1 MTTTPTKPTAAFW
14 IISVLALLWNLMG
27 VMAYIDHVT
36 MAQEA
41 LQAKPIEEQQ
51 LYTNI
56 PTWATAAFAIAVWV
70 STLGCILLLLRKK
83 LATPVLIIAF
93 AGIVVQMV
101 HQLFISKSIEV
112 YGPGG
117 AIMPVMVVLIGAFLV
132 WYSRKATAMG
142 WLN

>member
-1 MTTTPTKPTAAFW
+1 MTTAPTKPTSAFW

-27 VMAYIDHVT
+27 VMAYIMHVT
-36 MAQEA
+36 MTPET
-41 LQAKPIEEQQ
+41 LQALPAEDQQ
-51 LYTNI
+51 LYTNV
-56 PTWATAAFAIAVWV
+56 PTWATAAFAIAVWG
-70 STLGCILLLLRKK
+70 STLGCVLLLLRKK

-142 WLN
+142 WLQ